1 MPKKI
6 VDRFLPFKCVMNL
19 DRTKDKNKAN
29 IMGFVKARTRAKSL
43 TDLSSVEDS
52 YEDSKSTSMKLLG
65 TLKR

>member
-1 MPKKI
+1 
-6 VDRFLPFKCVMNL
+6 MNL